1 MDKEQDPYFLR
12 SLNNLETIIFSKIK
26 YKYNVLS
33 DNGQRLRTMTQ
44 PSFSWNNDPL

>member
-12 SLNNLETIIFSKIK
+12 SLNNLEAIIFSK
-26 YKYNVLS
+26 LS
-33 DNGQRLRTMTQ
+33 TNITYYGQRLRTMTQ